1 MVMLGNN
8 STRRASS
15 RSARLSS
22 SISHTISTH
31 RQRPTGKVRR
41 SEHLSPLRKKS
52 TKSSRKV
59 SSKSASPL
67 QSFLKKRRRSN
78 RLRLEPKKL
87 SAPEYSLLGILAVS
101 CLCIVA
107 SFLTVASFDPARDAE
122 GAMSDLASA
131 YYIEFLYP
139 RTLGS
144 HINDPAPILSKYTET
159 GLPSVRLSHL
169 LLYNDGAHASYA
181 NYFNNKYY
189 KCDTSRSYF
198 SFYPVAPYG
207 PRDYTVEYSPDCEKV
222 L

>member
-1 MVMLGNN
+1 MLGKN
-8 STRRASS
+8 SSRRASS

-22 SISHTISTH
+22 SISHTVATR
-31 RQRPTGKVRR
+31 RQRPAAKTILKSHPELLNKSPRR
-41 SEHLSPLRKKS
+41 
-52 TKSSRKV
+52 TN
-59 SSKSASPL
+59 
-67 QSFLKKRRRSN
+67 N

-87 SAPEYSLLGILAVS
+87 SAPEYSLLGVLAAS

-107 SFLTVASFDPARDAE
+107 AFITVANFDPARDAE
-122 GAMSDLASA
+122 NAMSSLAA
-131 YYIEFLYP
+131 DYYIEFLYP

-144 HINDPAPILSKYTET
+144 NINNPAPILSKYTES

-169 LLYNDGAHASYA
+169 LLYNDGSHASYA
-181 NYFNNKYY
+181 SYFNNKYY
-189 KCDTSRSYF
+189 KCNTGHSYF